1 MRQRGGEEEAERRG
15 GRDRDTKVE
24 VE

>member
-1 MRQRGGEEEAERRG
+1 MRQRGWEEEAERRG